1 MRRTGLLL
9 AAAAVLVTGL
19 STAPARAHDGWYGD
33 GGYGSQDDGWR
44 ERASRWHEWRRQ
56 WWREHHP
63 YWGYY
68 NYGSYAPPTAYY
80 AAPSW
85 YSQPAPYGYTG
96 YGN

>member
-19 STAPARAHDGWYGD
+19 STAPARAYDGWYGD
-33 GGYGSQDDGWR
+33 GGYRWQDDSRR
-44 ERASRWHEWRRQ
+44 ERAWRWRAWHEQEWRRH

-68 NYGSYAPPTAYY
+68 NYGYGSYAPPAYY
-80 AAPSW
+80 R
-85 YSQPAPYGYTG
+85 
-96 YGN
+96 

>member
-1 MRRTGLLL
+1 M
-9 AAAAVLVTGL
+9 V
-19 STAPARAHDGWYGD
+19 D
-33 GGYGSQDDGWR
+33 
-44 ERASRWHEWRRQ
+44 WHEWRRH

-68 NYGSYAPPTAYY
+68 NYGSYAPPTVYY
-80 AAPSW
+80 SAPSW

>member
-33 GGYGSQDDGWR
+33 GGYGWQDNGWR
-44 ERASRWHEWRRQ
+44 ERAWRWHEWRRH

-68 NYGSYAPPTAYY
+68 NYGSYAPPTVYY
-80 AAPSW
+80 SAPSW
-85 YSQPAPYGYTG
+85 YSQPVPYGYTG